1 MEPMIKLEPGG
12 SAPILSYNVPEPTS
26 YAGRNFVELDFDAS
40 YFKDSVK
47 QRPSRTQRTPIGDV
61 SGSAAE
67 AAVVDALSTGFA
79 DSSLFPTIRALSAP
93 IRFTGTKNPGFTP
106 ADPANVSRRLEHLE
120 ASEVAA
126 QLGAGKRL
134 NIYKTLYGTYTYNYV
149 PEPPAPNP
157 RFYLVESYRL
167 SSFLG
172 SYGAGRVIKTFTLHP
187 GEKTR
192 ISVKTFTKRETDAKS
207 ASSILDS
214 FSEESA
220 EDFESSVQEEQSDKS
235 SYQKSFEYHAE
246 AEAKASWGWGS
257 AKVSGGVKGGSNS
270 SREEFAKNVSSS
282 VQKHAAKASAKRD
295 VQINTSYE
303 VKEESGEETSIER
316 ELENI
321 NLSRTLNLVFRQM
334 NQQFITILHLV
345 DVRVAFFNGYAES
358 RREVPI
364 SQLDDLIEEVIVTST
379 AKRAE
384 VRDAVVSELGNV
396 LDYADNTHSLTE
408 EYEPTDAGGTR
419 LGAKY
424 LRVRRDIVSPYQ
436 DPTSGF
442 SVDVP
447 GIILSVTPSV
457 LRTEGVIAEALLGQ
471 GEALDEYAKELQSLE
486 VRRRAAEV
494 EKLEAERDRLQLVN
508 QVTVDGDKERGA
520 ILASLVCCPDKETH
534 EPPPDDE

>member
-12 SAPILSYNVPEPTS
+12 TAPILSYNVPEPTS
-26 YAGRNFVELDFDAS
+26 YAGRNFIELDFDAT

-47 QRPSRTQRTPIGDV
+47 QRPPSSERTPIGDM

-67 AAVVDALSTGFA
+67 AAVVNALSTGFA
-79 DSSLFPTIRALSAP
+79 DTSLFPTIRALSAP
-93 IRFTGTKNPGFTP
+93 IRFTGTRNPGLTP
-106 ADPANVSRRLEHLE
+106 AVAENVSRRLEHIE
-120 ASEVAA
+120 PSEVAA
-126 QLGAGKRL
+126 QLTAGKRL
-134 NIYKTLYGTYTYNYV
+134 NIYKTLYGDYTYNYI
-149 PEPPAPNP
+149 PDPPAPDP
-157 RFYLVESYRL
+157 RIYLVESYRL

-192 ISVKTFTKRETDAKS
+192 ISVKTYTKRETDAKS

-220 EDFESSVQEEQSDKS
+220 EDFESSVQDEQSDKS

-270 SREEFAKNVSSS
+270 SREEFSKNVSSS
-282 VQKHAAKASAKRD
+282 VQKHASKASAKRD

-303 VKEESGEETSIER
+303 VKEETGEETSIER

-364 SQLDDLIEEVIVTST
+364 SKLDDLIDEVIVGAA

-384 VRDAVVSELGNV
+384 VREAVVTELENV
-396 LDYADNTHSLTE
+396 MDYADNVRSLTE
-408 EYEPTDAGGTR
+408 EHVATDTGGTP

-424 LRVRRDIVSPYQ
+424 LRVRRDIVSKYQ
-436 DPTSGF
+436 DPTTGF

-447 GIILSVTPSV
+447 GIILNVTPSV

-471 GEALDEYAKELQSLE
+471 GEALDEYAKELQTLE
-486 VRRRAAEV
+486 VRRRTAEV
-494 EKLEAERDRLQLVN
+494 EKLEAERDRLMLGN
-508 QVTVDGDKERGA
+508 QVTTDGDKERGA
-520 ILASLVCCPDKETH
+520 ILASLSCCPDKETH
-534 EPPPDDE
+534 ESVPDEG